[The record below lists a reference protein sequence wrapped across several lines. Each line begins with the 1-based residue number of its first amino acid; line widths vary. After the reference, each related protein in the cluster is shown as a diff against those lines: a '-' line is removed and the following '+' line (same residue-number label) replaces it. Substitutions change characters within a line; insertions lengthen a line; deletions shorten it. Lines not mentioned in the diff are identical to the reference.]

1 MDYLLFVGNP
11 TSDYSQFILL
21 LRNLGLLCNCPMRHL
36 EGPPQCVAV
45 ENEPLLE
52 GPLSRLGAQAGPLS
66 LRRHYSEMQFDFLVG
81 R

>member
-52 GPLSRLGAQAGPLS
+52 GPLSRLGAQADRS
-66 LRRHYSEMQFDFLVG
+66 LYDVTTRRCSLTFL
-81 R
+81 